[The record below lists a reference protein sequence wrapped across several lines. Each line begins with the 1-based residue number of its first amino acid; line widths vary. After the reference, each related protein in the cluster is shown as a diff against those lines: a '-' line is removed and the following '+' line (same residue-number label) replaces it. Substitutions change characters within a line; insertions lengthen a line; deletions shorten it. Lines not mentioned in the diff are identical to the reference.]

1 MSESQ
6 PSRRLPAS
14 RAAPAAIGAMFV
26 SLLGVA
32 LISAQTAP
40 APRPPM
46 AEEAFKNVQV
56 LKGLPVNQFMETM
69 GFFSASLGADCTF
82 CHVAESGG
90 SWAKYADDNA
100 KKRMAR
106 RMVLMAAAINRD
118 NFNGRQ
124 VVTCYT
130 CHRGGNR
137 PKVTASLA
145 ALYGASP
152 PDESDEVIASPAP
165 GAPSAAQI
173 LDKYINALGGADRL
187 TRITSIVAKGTYEA
201 YTDRVKHPVEIFAK
215 APGQRATIVH
225 APDGDITT
233 IYDGRNAWIA
243 APLNERPVPVL
254 ALAGGDLDAARLE
267 AELAFPARI
276 KQTLSAWR
284 AGLPATIDDRN
295 VQVVQGTSTGRLPA
309 TFYFDAESGLLV
321 RLVRYADSAVGR
333 IPMQTDYAD
342 YRDVSG
348 VKLPF
353 KWTSTWLDGRS
364 TIELS
369 DVRVSVPIAAGTF
382 VKPAMPAR

>member
-1 MSESQ
+1 M
-6 PSRRLPAS
+6 
-14 RAAPAAIGAMFV
+14 RALGAAIV
-26 SLLGVA
+26 SLAVVRVVA
-32 LISAQTAP
+32 VASGQTPP
-40 APRPPM
+40 AERPPM
-46 AEEAFKNVQV
+46 AEALFTNVQV
-56 LKGLPVNQFMETM
+56 LKGIPVNQFMESM
-69 GFFSASLGADCTF
+69 GIFTASLGVGCDY
-82 CHVAESGG
+82 CHVAEAGG
-90 SWAKYADDNA
+90 NWARYADDNA

-152 PDESDEVIASPAP
+152 PEETDDVIASPAP
-165 GAPSAAQI
+165 GAPSAGQI
-173 LDKYINALGGADRL
+173 LDKYINAIGGADRL
-187 TRITSIVAKGTYEA
+187 TRITSIAAKGTYEA

-225 APDGDITT
+225 APDGNITT
-233 IYDGRNAWIA
+233 IFDGRNAWIG

-267 AELAFPARI
+267 AALAFPARI
-276 KQTLSAWR
+276 RQTLSAWR
-284 AGLPATIDDRN
+284 AGLPATIEDRD
-295 VQVVQGTSTGRLPA
+295 VQVVQGTTAGRLPA
-309 TFYFDAESGLLV
+309 TFYFDAQSGLLV

-333 IPMQTDYAD
+333 IPMQTDFAD

-348 VKLPF
+348 VKMPF
-353 KWTSTWLDGRS
+353 RWTATWLDGRS
-364 TIELS
+364 TIQLS
-369 DVRVSVPIAAGTF
+369 DLQVNVPIAPARF
-382 VKPAMPAR
+382 VKPAMLAR